1 MLSAAFR
8 MVPILRP
15 LTSDEGRTVGD
26 QGPRRVAPAYPSQ
39 SAMRRLAA
47 RMSSVEPA
55 KLKRM

>member
-1 MLSAAFR
+1 MIADF
-8 MVPILRP
+8 
-15 LTSDEGRTVGD
+15 
-26 QGPRRVAPAYPSQ
+26 PAHPYPSQ